1 MNLSAAFIL
10 RPIAT
15 TLLAIGIAIAGIVA
29 FNFLPVSSLPQVE
42 FPTIL
47 VQASLSGASSEIM
60 ASSVTTPIEKSLSRI
75 SGITDITSSSQ
86 PGKTQII
93 IQFDLDKGIDG
104 AASDVQAALDA
115 AQANL
120 PSTMTSRPTYKKVN
134 PADSPIMVF
143 ALTSES
149 HPQETLYDI
158 ASTTIQQKL
167 LKVNGVGQVLLAGS
181 SLPAVRIELNP
192 YRMFQ
197 YGISLQ
203 LVSQLL
209 SENNVNKAKGQIS
222 EEDYS
227 YEIITNDQLVKA
239 KEYQEMII
247 KNNNGNIVRL
257 KDIARVEDS
266 LQDVHNS
273 GIVNG
278 KDAVLIVAF
287 KSPNSNVVKTNGILE
302 EAFFSLRHSIP
313 KPINMQVVMDRTTTI
328 KASLHEVKKALVA
341 AVIFV
346 LIVVYLFLGNLRSV
360 IIPGVAMVLSLLGTF
375 AIMWLLGYSL
385 NILSL
390 MALTIATGFV
400 VDDAIVVLENITRY
414 IENGL
419 KPKEAALKGS
429 EEIGFT
435 VSSISI
441 SLIAVFIPILL
452 MGGIVGRLFREF
464 AITLSLSIMISLL
477 VSLTLSPM
485 MCSLLLKENK
495 VEESKISFFDR
506 LKEYYKLGLQ
516 WSLNHQRFM
525 LFLTLV
531 TIILNIIL
539 FVKCSKGFF
548 PQQDTGRVVGTILT
562 DQKSSFQSLNRKLK
576 QYLALIKQDPGVENV
591 VGYISAG
598 SVNSATIFIVLKNL
612 EQRKISSDKIIGR
625 IREKVKNLA
634 GANIYMQTAQDLI
647 IGGRQSNA
655 QFQYTISGDTV
666 AEVNQFAPQI
676 MSKIARIPGV
686 ADVSSDQGNFA
697 LQTFI
702 DIDYDKANRLG
713 INAKTVDTA
722 LFSAFGQ
729 QSISTIYHDSN
740 QYYVIMEIAP
750 EYNRLLSKVASG
762 KEFEEGSERRP
773 GVYREVHEESS
784 TEPTYKLP
792 AEVEFQ
798 KKSSQDPQALSQL
811 YMSTSDQKLVPLS
824 SFSSI
829 HNAPTLLTINH
840 QSLSP
845 SATLSFNLL
854 PGTPL
859 GDAVNS
865 VNESLK
871 DLSLPITV
879 SGAFRGTA
887 QAFQA
892 SLKNQPLLILAAII
906 SVYIIL
912 GMLYENLLHP
922 VTILSTLPS
931 AGVGAVLALIITET
945 DLSIIAII
953 GIILLIGIVKKNAIM
968 MIDFVLEIE
977 RKEKITPKEAIY
989 QAAILRFRPIMMTT
1003 MAALLGAVPMAI
1015 GNGLGTELQKP
1026 LGITIIGGLIFSQ
1039 MLTLFTIPVIYL
1051 FVEKLRKKLI

>member
-75 SGITDITSSSQ
+75 SGIKDITSSSQ

-115 AQANL
+115 AQVNL

-209 SENNVNKAKGQIS
+209 SENNVSKAKGQIS

-227 YEIITNDQLVKA
+227 YEIVTNDQLVKA

-287 KSPNSNVVKTNGILE
+287 KSPNSNVVKTNSILE

-313 KPINMQVVMDRTTTI
+313 KSINMQVVMDRTTTI
-328 KASLHEVKKALVA
+328 KASLHEVKKALAA

-495 VEESKISFFDR
+495 AEESKNSFFDR
-506 LKEYYKLGLQ
+506 LKEYYKVGLQ

-598 SVNSATIFIVLKNL
+598 SVNSATIFIILKNL

-702 DIDYDKANRLG
+702 DIDYKKANRLG

-729 QSISTIYHDSN
+729 QSISTIYNDSN

-750 EYNRLLSKVASG
+750 EYN
-762 KEFEEGSERRP
+762 
-773 GVYREVHEESS
+773 
-784 TEPTYKLP
+784 
-792 AEVEFQ
+792 
-798 KKSSQDPQALSQL
+798 QDSQALSQL
-811 YMSTSDQKLVPLS
+811 YMSTSDQDLVPLS

-829 HNAPTLLTINH
+829 HNDPTLLTINH

-854 PGTPL
+854 PGIPL

-871 DLSLPITV
+871 DLNLPITV

-1026 LGITIIGGLIFSQ
+1026 LGVTIIGGLIFSQ